1 MRIGIGY
8 DIHRLSEEK
17 DKLILGG
24 VEIPYIKGLVG
35 YSDAD
40 VLLHAVCDA
49 LLGAAALGDIGM
61 HFPDTDPSFKDI
73 SSVKLLKEVNK
84 LLAKEK
90 FYIINIDST
99 LIAEEPKLGP
109 FKVKIRNSMA
119 AILGLKENQVN
130 VKATTSEGCGAIGK
144 GEAMAAFA
152 VASIEKVVSN

>member
-152 VASIEKVVSN
+152 VASIEK

>member
-1 MRIGIGY
+1 MKKMRIGIGY

-152 VASIEKVVSN
+152 VASIEK

>member
-24 VEIPYIKGLVG
+24 VEIPYIKGLIG

-49 LLGAAALGDIGM
+49 LLGAAALGDIGI

-73 SSVKLLKEVNK
+73 SSVKLLKEVSK

-130 VKATTSEGCGAIGK
+130 VKATTSEGYGAIGK

-152 VASIEKVVSN
+152 VASIEKVVSG